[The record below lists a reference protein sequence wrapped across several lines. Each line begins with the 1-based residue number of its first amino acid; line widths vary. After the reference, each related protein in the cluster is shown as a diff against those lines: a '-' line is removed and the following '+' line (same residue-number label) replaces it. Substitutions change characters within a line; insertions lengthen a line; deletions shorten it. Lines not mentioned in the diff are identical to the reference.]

1 MGEWRTAREASKE
14 LVQLALEKG
23 QGNGKGIMH
32 GFLDDTSLTIS
43 EDQAIEMNLILTFAA
58 ADTTSSLVNSVL
70 TNVSKHA
77 DIQEKV
83 YSELKR
89 ELGRQD
95 YHRDAKLTYFG
106 QLLKESQRLTPP
118 LPW

>member
-1 MGEWRTAREASKE
+1 MGEWRTGREASKE

-89 ELGRQD
+89 KLGGQG
-95 YHRDAKLTYFG
+95 YHPHAKLTYFG